1 MDNRTSNARG
11 MCSII
16 LHSMFDI
23 VLHSMFDIDLNLFRE
38 ASASS
43 VENMATDL
51 NLFQLMSE
59 PTRETETSSS
69 LIDLLLASDPGN
81 FNRTGIAPVALSDH
95 HMIYGSRSEDVALNQ
110 HSFRMGRSYAKC
122 DRTKFHS
129 DLETAQ
135 WSTLDSIDD
144 INTRWHGWKKLFLK
158 IMDSHVPVKKMR
170 VRKSTMPWV
179 DGSVRK
185 LMRARSYFH
194 TKAVRTGDKE
204 DWMKYKTL
212 RNSVTSKLR
221 AAKLK
226 FLDEISLLGR
236 NPREVWRRLN
246 LVMGRKKGKHIGSL
260 MVDGREL
267 NSSSD
272 KAEALNS
279 FFSSCVNEVG
289 QVHDTT
295 QDLPITCSHNLQFVS
310 IDEESVNSHLGRL
323 KIDKATGVD
332 GISAR
337 MLKLTAPAISK
348 SLASLF
354 NYSLECGDLP
364 LEWKAANVSPVLK
377 KGDSRVPSNYRPI
390 SVLPV
395 VAKILEKCVHQQ
407 VYTYMQNH
415 QLLHPAQF
423 GFRPGHS
430 TQDAVLACIEDWRRS
445 LDDDKL
451 VGVAFIDLSKAFDSI
466 NHKLLLQKLESYG
479 FGDREMRWFYRY
491 LAGRKQRVVI
501 EGSHSSWSNVT
512 RGVPQGSILGPL
524 LFMIFVNDLP
534 STVEQGTAVMYADD
548 TTLYQCS
555 SDAIGLQEKLTAGL
569 VKIANWLCQNKLSMN
584 VQKTQLLLL
593 SRKRRAKDLENIQ
606 IALNGEVIKKQDCVK
621 YLGVLIDSSLSW
633 EKHISR
639 TRKKCYSGLSQQ
651 RRLGSI
657 PPNLKKQLY
666 NSLVLPHLDYCS
678 VVWQEG
684 TMNLLKSIE
693 QVQN

>member
-1 MDNRTSNARG
+1 
-11 MCSII
+11 
-16 LHSMFDI
+16 
-23 VLHSMFDIDLNLFRE
+23 
-38 ASASS
+38 
-43 VENMATDL
+43 
-51 NLFQLMSE
+51 
-59 PTRETETSSS
+59 
-69 LIDLLLASDPGN
+69 
-81 FNRTGIAPVALSDH
+81 
-95 HMIYGSRSEDVALNQ
+95 
-110 HSFRMGRSYAKC
+110 
-122 DRTKFHS
+122 
-129 DLETAQ
+129 
-135 WSTLDSIDD
+135 
-144 INTRWHGWKKLFLK
+144 
-158 IMDSHVPVKKMR
+158 
-170 VRKSTMPWV
+170 MP
-179 DGSVRK
+179 S
-185 LMRARSYFH
+185 
-194 TKAVRTGDKE
+194 
-204 DWMKYKTL
+204 
-212 RNSVTSKLR
+212 
-221 AAKLK
+221 
-226 FLDEISLLGR
+226 
-236 NPREVWRRLN
+236 
-246 LVMGRKKGKHIGSL
+246 
-260 MVDGREL
+260 
-267 NSSSD
+267 
-272 KAEALNS
+272 
-279 FFSSCVNEVG
+279 
-289 QVHDTT
+289 
-295 QDLPITCSHNLQFVS
+295 
-310 IDEESVNSHLGRL
+310 
-323 KIDKATGVD
+323 
-332 GISAR
+332 
-337 MLKLTAPAISK
+337 
-348 SLASLF
+348 
-354 NYSLECGDLP
+354 CGDLP

-395 VAKILEKCVHQQ
+395 LAKVLEKCAHQQ

-479 FGDREMRWFYRY
+479 FGDREMRWFYSY

-534 STVEQGTAVMYADD
+534 AMVEQGTAVMYADD

-606 IALNGEVIKKQDCVK
+606 IVLNCEVIKKQDCVK

-639 TRKKCYSGLSQQ
+639 TRKKCYSGLSQL

-678 VVWQEG
+678 VVWHCFSHTIDHVGDNFDTPVLYDFG
-684 TMNLLKSIE
+684 TTWVSLFSHSPKARLLWRARTGQAMRSYSQTQWWSRWEVYWQLMNLFGDVLPFLEENPDLAPATRRKLLGILQDSPKNSKLQLELAAVIGAGE
-693 QVQN
+693 PFVKATYTLEGDGALVFGCFDVLASLAVGIRTAHFPNLTAVSTRLSAGNPARSQQFEQYGCLCPTGSRLLSHQVQSRSQ